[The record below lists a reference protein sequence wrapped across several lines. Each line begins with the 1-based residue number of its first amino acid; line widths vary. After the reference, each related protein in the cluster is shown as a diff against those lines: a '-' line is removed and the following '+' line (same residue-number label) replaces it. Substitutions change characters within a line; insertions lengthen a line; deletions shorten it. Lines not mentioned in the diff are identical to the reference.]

1 VERWCF
7 PSYMLSL
14 ESGCISQGRR
24 NAKVLEGSD
33 SSQSGVISAIILAAG
48 SSSRMGVPK
57 QLLKLGRVT
66 VLEQVLKTF
75 RASKADEVLVV
86 LGVRSVKRGRLLGA
100 RVVVN
105 PDSSGI
111 SSSISVGL
119 GAIDRNSEAVLFGL
133 ADKPFVSVG
142 TVNRIIESY
151 QTSRIGIVIPVYRGT
166 RGNPVL
172 FAREFFD
179 ELRTLSGDVGG
190 KAVIRRHAES
200 VRELEVDDDGILV
213 DIDTRA
219 DFERAK
225 ARFVQLKRRPPR

>member
-1 VERWCF
+1 
-7 PSYMLSL
+7 
-14 ESGCISQGRR
+14 
-24 NAKVLEGSD
+24 
-33 SSQSGVISAIILAAG
+33 
-48 SSSRMGVPK
+48 MGGPK

-86 LGVRSVKRGRLLGA
+86 LGVRSVKRVRLLGA
-100 RVVVN
+100 RVVMN
-105 PDSSGI
+105 PDSSGGI

-172 FAREFFD
+172 FARDFFD
-179 ELRTLSGDVGG
+179 ELGTLSGDVGG

-200 VRELEVDDDGILV
+200 IREVKVDDDGILV

-219 DFERAK
+219 DFEMAK
-225 ARFVQLKRRPPR
+225 ARFTQSKRRSPR

>member
-1 VERWCF
+1 
-7 PSYMLSL
+7 MLSL
-14 ESGCISQGRR
+14 ELGRR

-86 LGVRSVKRGRLLGA
+86 LGVRSVKRVRLLRA
-100 RVVVN
+100 RVVMN
-105 PDSSGI
+105 PDSSGGI

-172 FAREFFD
+172 FARDFFD

-219 DFERAK
+219 DFEREK
-225 ARFVQLKRRPPR
+225 ARFSQLKRRPPR

>member
-1 VERWCF
+1 
-7 PSYMLSL
+7 
-14 ESGCISQGRR
+14 
-24 NAKVLEGSD
+24 
-33 SSQSGVISAIILAAG
+33 
-48 SSSRMGVPK
+48 MGVPK

-190 KAVIRRHAES
+190 KSVIRRHAES